1 MTLPEVPKPDM
12 GNSPEVLNALS
23 SALNKLDA
31 MSESEL
37 SWCFS
42 NSKGDV
48 RQFIEETGDFKQKST
63 ILRHDT
69 LDNRG
74 K

>member
-12 GNSPEVLNALS
+12 GRNQYIHEVTCNMVKKGIERL
-23 SALNKLDA
+23 
-31 MSESEL
+31 ERE
-37 SWCFS
+37 FS
-42 NSKGDV
+42 RKP
-48 RQFIEETGDFKQKST
+48 RT
-63 ILRHDT
+63 LRHDT